1 MLKSNKV
8 NLILALIIAIVL
20 WAYVLVDVSQSSTE
34 TIKNVPI
41 TIMNESALEDDDL
54 VVLSTDCDEVNI
66 SYSCQRSVFSKI
78 SKSDFTVTADV
89 EGLKKGSHKVKLYV
103 TAPDDVTIENVSTQ
117 KITVTVD
124 DLVTAKKAVTPVIEN
139 NSSDEEEPDILQISD
154 ESVTVKG
161 PATLVDKVNT
171 LNAVLDASKVGT
183 EMKSFTIPLVPVDA
197 DGNRVSRVTPSK
209 DNVSIT
215 AVLLQKKTVDLVV
228 PITGEDSDEFERTTT
243 VPKTITIKGRD
254 DLLSEISSI
263 TCQTVDLSDIY
274 KDCKI
279 KLTPI
284 LPSNIDVATESES
297 LCIEVAVKGVESKT
311 FAFSETDVQ
320 VNDVTEN
327 MSATV
332 GDVAIKVTVTA
343 KSDIIAE
350 IGESDFTLEA
360 SVDGLEAGEHKVKLT
375 CTCKKSHT
383 NLDCS
388 PSTVNVTIAEAD
400 SE

>member
-8 NLILALIIAIVL
+8 NLVLALIIAIVL
-20 WAYVLVDVSQSSTE
+20 WSYVLVDVSQSSTE
-34 TIKNVPI
+34 TIKDVPI
-41 TIMNESALEDDDL
+41 TIMNESALEDNDL
-54 VVLSTDCDEVNI
+54 VVLSTDCDNVNI
-66 SYSCQRSVFSKI
+66 TYSCQRSVFSKI
-78 SKSDFTVTADV
+78 KKSDFTVTADV

-103 TAPDDVTIENVSTQ
+103 TAPDDVTVENVSTQ

-197 DGNRVSRVTPSK
+197 DGNKVSRVTPSK

-263 TCQTVDLSDIY
+263 TCETVDLSDVY

-284 LPSNIDVATESES
+284 LPSNVDVATESES
-297 LCIEVAVKGVESKT
+297 LCMEVAVKGVESKT
-311 FAFSETDVQ
+311 FTFSETDVE
-320 VNDVTEN
+320 VKDVTEN

-350 IGESDFTLEA
+350 IGESDFKLEA

-375 CTCKKSHT
+375 CTCSKSHT

-400 SE
+400 SD

>member
-41 TIMNESALEDDDL
+41 TIMNESALEEDDL
-54 VVLSTDCDEVNI
+54 VVLSTDYDKVNI
-66 SYSCQRSVFSKI
+66 SYSCQRSVFGKI
-78 SKSDFTVTADV
+78 NDSDFTVTADV

-103 TAPDDVTIENVSTQ
+103 TAPDDVTIENVSVQ

-124 DLVTAKKAVTPVIEN
+124 DLVTATKAVTPVIEN

-197 DGNRVSRVTPSK
+197 DGNKVSRVTPSK

-228 PITGEDSDEFERTTT
+228 PLTGEDSEAFERTTT

-254 DLLSEISSI
+254 DILSGISSV
-263 TCQTVDLSDIY
+263 TCQTVDLSNVY

-284 LPSNIDVATESES
+284 LPSNVDVATESES
-297 LCIEVAVKGVESKT
+297 LCVEVEVKGVETKT

-320 VNDVTEN
+320 VKDVTEN

-332 GDVAIKVTVTA
+332 GDVAITVTVTA
-343 KSDIIAE
+343 KSDVMEE
-350 IGESDFTLEA
+350 IGESDFVLEA
-360 SVDGLEAGEHKVKLT
+360 SVDGLGAGEHKVKLT
-375 CTCKKSHT
+375 CSCNKSHT

-388 PSTVNVTIAEAD
+388 PSTVNVTISEAEA
-400 SE
+400 E